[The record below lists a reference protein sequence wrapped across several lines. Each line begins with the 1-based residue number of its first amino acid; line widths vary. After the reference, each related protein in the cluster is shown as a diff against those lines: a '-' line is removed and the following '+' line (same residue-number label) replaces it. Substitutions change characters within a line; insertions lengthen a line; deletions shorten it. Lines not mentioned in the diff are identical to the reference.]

1 MATAPATPTT
11 AGGTNMQGLADWASP
26 YITSYLS
33 RAQAEAQQPYE
44 AYTGPLTAGAS
55 DLQNQAFTGI
65 GSLTVPAG
73 IGQAATTAGNLTAQA
88 GNIPAYQGATFAN
101 QFQAPQAYEAG
112 QFTNQFQGPQAYET
126 GTFNVGT
133 FGNQQAQQYMNPYL
147 QSALNPALEE
157 SRRQAD
163 ISRMADA
170 GRLTQAG
177 AFGGS
182 RQAIMESEG
191 RRNLMDKQ
199 NQMLTSGYANAF
211 ENAQKQF
218 NADQNRSFDAQ
229 KAIEESRQF
238 GAKQGM
244 TAAELQAKYG
254 LSAQDAQE
262 ASRQFAAKQ
271 GMTAAELQAKYG
283 MSAAEAQEASRQFG
297 AKQGIEGL
305 RLGIE
310 GAKTQ
315 GLLSEA
321 ENKANLANIQQQLA
335 GGEIQRGITSE
346 GVKADL
352 DEYNRQRDDPF
363 KKLQFEREMIS
374 GLPVGS
380 VTNQSQGL
388 SGVAALIQGMGGAAA
403 LNTSLADKE
412 SPLYKLLG
420 NLGFNFGG

>member
-1 MATAPATPTT
+1 MTTPATPTT
-11 AGGTNMQGLADWASP
+11 PGGTNMQGLADWASP
-26 YITSYLS
+26 YITSYLGQS
-33 RAQAEAQQPYE
+33 QALAQQPYQTYE
-44 AYTGPLTAGAS
+44 GPLTAGAS

-65 GSLTVPAG
+65 GALTVPTG
-73 IGQAATTAGNLTAQA
+73 IGQAATSAANYGNQA
-88 GNIPAYQGATFAN
+88 ANTPAYEGATFTN
-101 QFQAPQAYEAG
+101 QFQAPQAY
-112 QFTNQFQGPQAYET
+112 QT

-133 FGNQQAQQYMNPYL
+133 FGNEQAQQYMNPYL
-147 QSALNPALEE
+147 QSALNPALDE

-199 NQMLTSGYANAF
+199 NQMLSTGYANAF
-211 ENAQKQF
+211 DNAQKQF
-218 NADQNRSFDAQ
+218 NADQNRLFDAQ
-229 KAIEESRQF
+229 KATEDSRQF

-254 LSAQDAQE
+254 MSAQE
-262 ASRQFAAKQ
+262 AQ
-271 GMTAAELQAKYG
+271 EL
-283 MSAAEAQEASRQFG
+283 SRQFG
-297 AKQGIEGL
+297 AKQGLEGL
-305 RLGIE
+305 KVGIQ
-310 GAKTQ
+310 GAQAQ

-352 DEYNRQRDDPF
+352 DEFNRQRDDPY
-363 KKLQFEREMIS
+363 KKLQFQREMIS

-380 VTNQSQGL
+380 VTNQTQGL
-388 SGVAALIQGMGGAAA
+388 SGLAALIQGMGGAAA

-420 NLGFNFGG
+420 NLGFNFGS

>member
-1 MATAPATPTT
+1 MPTTPATPTT
-11 AGGTNMQGLADWASP
+11 PGTTNTQGLADWAAT
-26 YITSYLS
+26 YITNYLGQ
-33 RAQAEAQQPYE
+33 AQTLAQQPYQ
-44 AYTGPLTAGAS
+44 AYEGPLTAGPSA
-55 DLQNQAFTGI
+55 LQNQAFTGI
-65 GSLTVPAG
+65 GALTVPAG
-73 IGQAATTAGNLTAQA
+73 IGQAATSAANYGNQA
-88 GNIPAYQGATFAN
+88 ANTPAYQGATFTN
-101 QFQAPQAYEAG
+101 QFQAPQAY
-112 QFTNQFQGPQAYET
+112 QT

-133 FGNQQAQQYMNPYL
+133 FGNEQAQQYMNPYL
-147 QSALNPALEE
+147 QSALNPALDE

-199 NQMLTSGYANAF
+199 NQMLSSGYANAF

-218 NADQNRSFDAQ
+218 NSDQNRLFDAQ
-229 KAIEESRQF
+229 KAGEESRQF
-238 GAKQGM
+238 
-244 TAAELQAKYG
+244 
-254 LSAQDAQE
+254 
-262 ASRQFAAKQ
+262 ASKQ

-283 MSAAEAQEASRQFG
+283 MSAQEAQELSRQFG
-297 AKQGIEGL
+297 AKQSLEGL
-305 RLGIE
+305 KVGIQ
-310 GAKTQ
+310 GAQAQ
-315 GLLSEA
+315 GLLSESQ
-321 ENKANLANIQQQLA
+321 NKANLANVQQQLA

-352 DEYNRQRDDPF
+352 DEFNRQRDDPY
-363 KKLQFEREMIS
+363 KKLQFQREMIS

-380 VTNQSQGL
+380 VTNQTQGL
-388 SGVAALIQGMGGAAA
+388 SGLAALIQGMGGAAA

-420 NLGFNFGG
+420 NLGFNFGS